1 MGKIVSKAELAIIL
15 GNNEKTIF
23 RWQKEGLPIEQQ
35 GSRGKESKFDT
46 EKVIHWLMN
55 RSNSTDEE
63 LKKSRIR
70 MANAQAEKTEIEI
83 EEMRNNLIALDKMKD
98 LWAGV
103 LGKFRARILSIPS
116 RLTPQI
122 AIQRDPKMIEKL
134 IKEAL
139 YEALNELAEYDL
151 ETNNKRTSRRK
162 ASIARSGRSTAA

>member
-1 MGKIVSKAELAIIL
+1 MGKIVSKAELSLIL

-23 RWQKEGLPIEQQ
+23 RWLKEGLPIEEQ

-46 EKVIHWLMN
+46 EKVINWLLT
-55 RSNSTDEE
+55 RSNNTDEE

-83 EEMRNNLIALDKMKD
+83 DEMRGNLIALDKMKQ

-103 LGKFRARILSIPS
+103 LAKFRARILSIPS

-122 AIQRDPKMIEKL
+122 AIQRDPKMTEKL
-134 IKEAL
+134 IKDAL
-139 YEALNELAEYDL
+139 YEALNELAEYDP
-151 ETNNKRTSRRK
+151 ETNTKRTRRRK
-162 ASIARSGRSTAA
+162 ASTARGGSTATA